1 MKKIIDFFKSLFTKM
16 EYVPTEYNVSL
27 NEEAVVEVK
36 KPAKKKATKKPATK
50 KAVKKTETKK
60 KK

>member
-1 MKKIIDFFKSLFTKM
+1 M
-16 EYVPTEYNVSL
+16 EYAPTQYNVSL
-27 NEEAVVEVK
+27 NEDTVVEVK
-36 KPAKKKATKKPATK
+36 KPAKKKTTKKPATK